1 MYVSCKGIKPS
12 ASQMWPSFWFFIAF
26 RLKINTWYLYIG
38 IPYLIKKTNN
48 VYLSMENSWLTLFD
62 GIVRGNLCVIKG
74 IPLILLFVQ
83 LDDVG
88 ASNDGVVESNRSVE
102 CELFS
107 VSLLTWSPD
116 KFFFTTK
123 CRCCWLC
130 WEWTAAIIGGPFI
143 LVVKDA
149 GWFSNE
155 RDVVIDLLMS
165 DELHKS
171 DKSVDNLLH
180 LLYGI
185 WFSLIMF
192 LGTIAVLQ
200 DINFCFDASA
210 ADVALYDEDDNIV
223 HLTSDVAHQIY
234 MYFNYF

>member
-1 MYVSCKGIKPS
+1 
-12 ASQMWPSFWFFIAF
+12 
-26 RLKINTWYLYIG
+26 
-38 IPYLIKKTNN
+38 
-48 VYLSMENSWLTLFD
+48 
-62 GIVRGNLCVIKG
+62 
-74 IPLILLFVQ
+74 
-83 LDDVG
+83 
-88 ASNDGVVESNRSVE
+88 
-102 CELFS
+102 
-107 VSLLTWSPD
+107 
-116 KFFFTTK
+116 
-123 CRCCWLC
+123 
-130 WEWTAAIIGGPFI
+130 
-143 LVVKDA
+143 
-149 GWFSNE
+149 
-155 RDVVIDLLMS
+155 MS